1 MAAVSNN
8 SRTWSGV
15 IAVLAVVEVPAV
27 DVAAVDVAA
36 VEVAVAIDVEL
47 EVELTSPR

>member
-15 IAVLAVVEVPAV
+15 IAVLAVVEVAAV
-27 DVAAVDVAA
+27 DVAAVD
-36 VEVAVAIDVEL
+36 VAVAIDVEL